1 MSTGPAVPPPPPK
14 SGSNVLLII
23 LVIGGIL
30 LLVCGGICA
39 GCMVVAGRTAKQAG
53 DAIAGMLEL
62 GPAMDQTVSAVTADE
77 QVKAKLGEPVEL
89 LGIPTREGTG
99 EINAVHEAFHF
110 DVRGPNGTAK
120 VTGHATKVE
129 GMWKITQIDVEA
141 SDGEKIQ
148 VTPPEAP
155 AMELNFDTEM
165 PDVTIPG
172 DPAPGDASPGET
184 PPAETK

>member
-1 MSTGPAVPPPPPK
+1 MSTGPTVPPPTPK

-62 GPAMDQTVSAVTADE
+62 GPAMDQTVSAVQADE
-77 QVKAKLGEPVEL
+77 QVRAKLGEPVEL
-89 LGIPTREGTG
+89 TNIPTREGSG
-99 EINAVHEAFHF
+99 EINAVHESFHF
-110 DVRGPNGTAK
+110 DVKGPKGTAK

-129 GMWKITQIDVEA
+129 GMWKITQIEVQS
-141 SDGEKIQ
+141 SDGEKIE
-148 VTPPEAP
+148 VTPPTEP
-155 AMELNFDTEM
+155 TMELNFDTDT

-172 DPAPGDASPGET
+172 DA
-184 PPAETK
+184 PAEGVK